1 MEILYTVNEVAKQF
15 GVTRTTIYKW
25 MADGSLPYVMV
36 GQRRRIPEW
45 ALKAFIRPA
54 AEGKK

>member
-1 MEILYTVNEVAKQF
+1 METLYTVNEVAAMFK
-15 GVTRTTIYKW
+15 VTRTTVYQW
-25 MADGSLPYVMV
+25 MSEGRLKFEIV